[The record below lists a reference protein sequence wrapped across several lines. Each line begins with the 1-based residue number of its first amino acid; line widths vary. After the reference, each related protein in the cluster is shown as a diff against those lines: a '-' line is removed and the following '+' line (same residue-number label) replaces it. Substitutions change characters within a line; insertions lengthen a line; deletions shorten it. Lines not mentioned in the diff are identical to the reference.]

1 MARQPAP
8 AREQTEL
15 VEMDTAELA
24 HASDALTH
32 MSDEAR
38 ALMAA
43 YHLPSANPD
52 VIETEIRGFQQTAVE
67 AMFNIGARLLLLRQ
81 VTEHGEW
88 LTRLDR
94 LGMNHNT
101 ARKIVSATLKYSDPK
116 KPRSDRLL
124 GLGKTKLLELLVL
137 DDEQLDVLDQG
148 GQVGELD
155 LDDAARMSSS
165 ELRAEVRK
173 LKAQVEAKDKVIQ
186 AKEAKIT
193 KLAEVVDAA
202 STYHPAPNTVATT
215 AREQAQ
221 LDELQAA
228 TLEAEQALLRLVN
241 VATDVL
247 VNDPAGEAVQERA
260 RNDVA
265 YLCQRLADLTTDAG
279 IEVDLEE
286 RLVPSWQREIQ
297 AEAEA
302 AKAGGRGKRQ
312 PA

>member
-8 AREQTEL
+8 ARQETTEL
-15 VEMDTAELA
+15 IELDA
-24 HASDALTH
+24 AALTH
-32 MSDEAR
+32 ASQALDHLSEEAR
-38 ALMAA
+38 AVMAA
-43 YHLPSANPD
+43 YELPSADPNQL
-52 VIETEIRGFQQTAVE
+52 ELQIRGFQQTAVE
-67 AMFNIGARLLLLRQ
+67 AMFQVGARLMLLRK
-81 VTEHGEW
+81 VTEHGDW
-88 LTRLDR
+88 LLRLER
-94 LGMNHNT
+94 LGLSDTT
-101 ARKIVSATLKYSDPK
+101 ARRMVNATLKYADPK

-124 GLGKTKLLELLVL
+124 SLDKSKLIELMVL

-148 GQVGELD
+148 GQVGQMD
-155 LDDAARMSSS
+155 LDDVERMSFR
-165 ELRAEVRK
+165 ELRAELRK
-173 LKAQVEAKDKVIQ
+173 ARAQVQAKDKVIQ
-186 AKEAKIT
+186 VKENKIAT
-193 KLAEVVDAA
+193 LAEAVDAA
-202 STYHPAPNTVATT
+202 STYHPAPNTVAAT

-297 AEAEA
+297 AEAA
-302 AKAGGRGKRQ
+302 QAGGRGKGRQ
-312 PA
+312 A

>member
-15 VEMDTAELA
+15 VELNTDALA
-24 HASDALTH
+24 HAGDALTH

-38 ALMAA
+38 TLMAA

-88 LTRLDR
+88 LMRLER
-94 LGMNHNT
+94 LGIQPR
-101 ARKIVSATLKYSDPK
+101 AAQKIVSATLKYSDPK

-155 LDDAARMSSS
+155 LDDAARMSAS
-165 ELRAEVRK
+165 ELRTEVRK
-173 LKAQVEAKDKVIQ
+173 LKAQVLAKDKVIQ
-186 AKEAKIT
+186 VKENKIAT
-193 KLAEVVDAA
+193 LAEAVDAA
-202 STYHPAPNTVATT
+202 STYHPSPNTVAAT

-297 AEAEA
+297 AEAA
-302 AKAGGRGKRQ
+302 QAGGRGKGRQ
-312 PA
+312 A

>member
-24 HASDALTH
+24 HARDALTH

-43 YHLPSANPD
+43 YHLPSADPD
-52 VIETEIRGFQQTAVE
+52 QLEVQIRGFQQTAVE
-67 AMFNIGARLLLLRQ
+67 AMFNVGARLLLLRQ
-81 VTEHGEW
+81 VTEHGDW
-88 LTRLDR
+88 LQRLER
-94 LGMNHNT
+94 LGLSDRA
-101 ARKIVSATLKYSDPK
+101 ARSIVNATLRYADPK

-124 GLGKTKLLELLVL
+124 SLDKSKLIELMVL

-148 GQVGELD
+148 GQVGQMD
-155 LDDAARMSSS
+155 LDDVERMSFR
-165 ELRAEVRK
+165 ELRAELRK
-173 LKAQVEAKDKVIQ
+173 ARAQVQAKDKIIQ
-186 AKEAKIT
+186 VKEHKIT
-193 KLAEVVDAA
+193 KLAEAVDEA
-202 STYHPAPNTVATT
+202 STYHPAPNTVAAT

-297 AEAEA
+297 AEA